1 MNIWVDIAN
10 PPQVLFMQPLIREM
24 QKRNHSVT
32 VTTRHHS
39 EAVELADQYGLQ
51 HKAIGA
57 HGGSSLIGKEIAIV
71 IRALKL
77 AQYLANKKIS
87 LAVSGSS
94 YSQALAAKLLG
105 IPFVTLVDYEG
116 NPGLNI
122 VCRTAQKILTPCF
135 FANQNLYRYGA
146 SADKILHYNGLKENI
161 YLDLFVPDPLFLE
174 KNDIP
179 PEKCLITMRPESDV
193 SAYHQFENPLFDEAL
208 EYIAGQNDTLIVLL
222 PRHARQKER
231 YQALGLANVI
241 IPSHALNGPDLI
253 YYSDLVAGA
262 GGTMNREAVVLGSR
276 VYSLFMGELG
286 SVDQYLIESGKMHW
300 IGNRSQIPT
309 IKIQKKQVAPRRQ
322 ADGALARQITDL
334 ILDN

>member
-32 VTTRHHS
+32 ITTRHHS
-39 EAVELADQYGLQ
+39 EALELADQYGLQ

-71 IRALKL
+71 LRALKL
-77 AQYLANKKIS
+77 AQYLANKKIE

-94 YSQALAAKLLG
+94 YSQALAAKLLR

-135 FANQNLYRYGA
+135 FSNQNLYRYGA
-146 SADKILHYNGLKENI
+146 SANKIVYYNGLKENI
-161 YLDLFVPDPLFLE
+161 YLDLFIPDPSFLE
-174 KNDIP
+174 KNGIP
-179 PEKCLITMRPESDV
+179 PEKYLITMRPESDV
-193 SAYHQFENPLFDEAL
+193 SAYHPFENPLFDEAL
-208 EYIAGQNDTLIVLL
+208 EYIASQKNTLIVLL
-222 PRHARQKER
+222 PRHAKQREKYE
-231 YQALGLANVI
+231 ALGLANVI
-241 IPSHALNGPDLI
+241 IPSHALNGPNLV
-253 YYSDLVAGA
+253 YYSDLVVGA

-276 VYSLFMGELG
+276 VYSLFKGELG
-286 SVDQYLIESGKMHW
+286 SVDRHLIEAGKMHW
-300 IGNRSQIPT
+300 IENRSEIPT
-309 IKIQKKQVAPRRQ
+309 ISIQKKHISPRYR
-322 ADGALARQITDL
+322 ADDTLAREVTDL